1 MSMSNLYV
9 GCMTGTS
16 VDGLD
21 LALIEVDDSGAITIV
36 AAATRP
42 LPELLRR
49 DLLALSQPEDDD
61 IDLLGSC
68 DQALGLFTATAVN
81 AFIEGLGYA
90 NTGIRAIGSHG
101 QTIRHRPPGTASLPF
116 TLQIGDPH
124 VIAEKTG
131 ITTVADFRRRDIAA
145 GGHGAP
151 LVPRFHAELFNATGS
166 DACILNIG
174 GISNVSLIGKDLTG
188 FDTGPGNALIDQWC
202 QQHQGLT
209 YDRSGAWSAG
219 GKVDRTL
226 LQALQADPYFALQP
240 PKSTGREYFNID
252 WLEKT
257 ASAHGLQLDA
267 AQDIQATLTELT
279 AATVIE
285 SLKAWGGGIKTL
297 VVCGGG
303 RLNDDLM
310 HRIRQAAAR
319 LTPIPSLIEPSE
331 YWGVDGDAIEAAA
344 FAWLAHRRLQH
355 LPGNV
360 PAVTG
365 AAGERVLG
373 AIY

>member
-1 MSMSNLYV
+1 MSSSNLYV

-36 AAATRP
+36 AGATRP

-68 DQALGLFTATAVN
+68 DQALGVFTATAVN

-90 NTGIRAIGSHG
+90 STGIRAIGSHG

-124 VIAEKTG
+124 VIAENTG

-202 QQHQGLT
+202 QQHQRRP

-219 GKVDRTL
+219 GKVDNTL

-252 WLEKT
+252 WLGKT

-279 AATVIE
+279 ATTVIE

-365 AAGERVLG
+365 AVGERVLG

>member
-1 MSMSNLYV
+1 MSSSNLYV

-90 NTGIRAIGSHG
+90 STSIRAIGSHG

-124 VIAEKTG
+124 VIAENTG

-202 QQHQGLT
+202 QQHQGLP

-219 GKVDRTL
+219 GKVDNTL

-279 AATVIE
+279 ATTVIE

>member
-1 MSMSNLYV
+1 MSSSNLYV

-202 QQHQGLT
+202 QQHQGLP

-219 GKVDRTL
+219 GKVDNTL

-257 ASAHGLQLDA
+257 ASAH
-267 AQDIQATLTELT
+267 
-279 AATVIE
+279 
-285 SLKAWGGGIKTL
+285 
-297 VVCGGG
+297 
-303 RLNDDLM
+303 
-310 HRIRQAAAR
+310 
-319 LTPIPSLIEPSE
+319 
-331 YWGVDGDAIEAAA
+331 
-344 FAWLAHRRLQH
+344 
-355 LPGNV
+355 
-360 PAVTG
+360 
-365 AAGERVLG
+365 VL
-373 AIY
+373 

>member
-1 MSMSNLYV
+1 MSSSNLYV

-36 AAATRP
+36 AGATRP

-68 DQALGLFTATAVN
+68 DQALGVFTATAVN

-90 NTGIRAIGSHG
+90 STGIRAIGSHG

-124 VIAEKTG
+124 VIAENTG

-202 QQHQGLT
+202 QQHQRRP

-219 GKVDRTL
+219 GKVDNTL

-331 YWGVDGDAIEAAA
+331 YWGIDGDAIEAAA

-365 AAGERVLG
+365 AVGERVLG

>member
-1 MSMSNLYV
+1 MSSSNLYV

-36 AAATRP
+36 AGATRP

-68 DQALGLFTATAVN
+68 DQALGVFTATAVN

-90 NTGIRAIGSHG
+90 STGIRAIGSHG

-124 VIAEKTG
+124 VIAENTG

-202 QQHQGLT
+202 QQHQRRP

-219 GKVDRTL
+219 GKVDNTL

-252 WLEKT
+252 WLGKT

-279 AATVIE
+279 ATTVIE
-285 SLKAWGGGIKTL
+285 SLKTWGGGIKTL

>member
-1 MSMSNLYV
+1 MSSSNLYV

-124 VIAEKTG
+124 VIAENTG

-202 QQHQGLT
+202 QQHQRRP

-219 GKVDRTL
+219 GKVDNTL

-279 AATVIE
+279 ATTVIE

-310 HRIRQAAAR
+310 HRTRQAAAR